1 MYYNIQSL
9 LPHLEAFAEECPDFS
24 IEIPSSEASIFQ
36 FDLTKSFPHYNNEI
50 EEKLSK
56 LKIRLQP
63 TSEQGIPI
71 MRIYLKEKLSEQ
83 KFQILKSELETH
95 PEVANVIDFSVFIFT
110 YEYPCHINHNTHLNE
125 VYHIIHKV
133 LNTPTRKPR
142 KQHD

>member
-1 MYYNIQSL
+1 MPY
-9 LPHLEAFAEECPDFS
+9 LEAFVEECPDFS

-36 FDLTKSFPHYNNEI
+36 FDLTKSFPHYNDEI

-71 MRIYLKEKLSEQ
+71 MRIYLKEKLTDQ
-83 KFQILKSELETH
+83 KFEILKSKLEQH
-95 PEVANVIDFSVFIFT
+95 PEVGNVMDFSVFILS

-125 VYHIIHKV
+125 IYQIIYAV
-133 LNTPTRKPR
+133 LNTPTRKSR
-142 KQHD
+142 KHD